1 MSHRISTIVNTLS
14 HGPLM
19 QSLYRK
25 TLGQC
30 NIYFYNRNLQCG
42 VLICSKQ
49 LMHADVLHV
58 QASEMAYPATIVS
71 YSRKSVYSIG
81 HKQARLFSRKEAIF
95 TIVACWMFGSAV
107 TFNLTTKY
115 LLVHLV
121 FK

>member
-1 MSHRISTIVNTLS
+1 
-14 HGPLM
+14 M

-30 NIYFYNRNLQCG
+30 NIYFYNRNLQFG

-58 QASEMAYPATIVS
+58 QASEMAYPATVVS

-81 HKQARLFSRKEAIF
+81 HKQARLFFAK
-95 TIVACWMFGSAV
+95 GSN
-107 TFNLTTKY
+107 FY
-115 LLVHLV
+115 DRSLLDVLQRCHI
-121 FK
+121 